1 MKFGNARGSLR
12 VCHGHFLFYGLFKI
26 KSRRKFWN
34 LMSGDFYGQSGLRIS
49 ADTGFSL
56 GY

>member
-1 MKFGNARGSLR
+1 MKFRNARGSLR